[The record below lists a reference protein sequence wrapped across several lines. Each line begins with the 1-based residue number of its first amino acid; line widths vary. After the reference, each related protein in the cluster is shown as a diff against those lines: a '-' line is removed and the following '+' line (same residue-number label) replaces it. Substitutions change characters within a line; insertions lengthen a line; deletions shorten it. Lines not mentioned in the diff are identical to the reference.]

1 MTQNNGTDCLGIII
15 LIIERYIHREILH
28 RLIWIIGLLILIFA
42 SNKFVDYLADAAA
55 GKIPSGFIFRMMWL
69 KLLAAQTKLLPIT
82 LFLAVILT
90 YSRLVRENEL
100 VILATAGIGKLTQL
114 KIVSRFTFV
123 FCIFVAV
130 LVFYVSPWAESEIMQ
145 LKALAKKQ
153 SDITGIA
160 AGKFKEFGKGNRVVY
175 VERLS
180 DDKRAMEN
188 VFLQIRQQD
197 KLGVLTSDRAMF
209 ETDEG
214 SGNRFIVFENGRRYV
229 GEPGA
234 LDYQITEYDKYGVL
248 IETGNIESVVAKLA
262 AVPTVV
268 LMASNLPMHRAELQW
283 RISAVLAC
291 FLLAL
296 LAVLLN
302 QFSLGQKPYVLLFIA
317 ILVYLIYSNLLGISR
332 TLLKRDDISPYL
344 GLWWVH
350 LILIFTI
357 LFLYY
362 LPQIK
367 QLSRRK
373 TNLQILPADQ

>member
-1 MTQNNGTDCLGIII
+1 MTQNNGTACLGIII

-28 RLIWIIGLLILIFA
+28 RLIWIVGLLILIFA

-69 KLLAAQTKLLPIT
+69 KLLAAQTKLLPVA

-100 VILATAGIGKLTQL
+100 VILATAGVGKLTQL
-114 KIVSRFTFV
+114 QIVSRFTFV

-130 LVFYVSPWAESEIMQ
+130 LVFYASPWAESELMQ

-153 SDITGIA
+153 ADITGIA

-214 SGNRFIVFENGRRYV
+214 SGSRFIVFENGRRYV

-262 AVPTVV
+262 AVPTAV
-268 LMASNLPMHRAELQW
+268 LMASNLPMHHAELQW

-296 LAVLLN
+296 MAVLLN

-367 QLSRRK
+367 QLRRRK
-373 TNLQILPADQ
+373 TNLQILSADQ